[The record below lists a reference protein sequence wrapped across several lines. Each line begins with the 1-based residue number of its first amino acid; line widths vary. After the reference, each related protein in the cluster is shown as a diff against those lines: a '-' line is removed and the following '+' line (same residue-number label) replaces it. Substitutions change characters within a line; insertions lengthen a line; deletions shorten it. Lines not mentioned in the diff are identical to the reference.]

1 MTKMTVFAIS
11 NKLIQMQ
18 PEPTYAYVQMIF
30 SLFYIT
36 YFFSHLLGMGD
47 TQNFIHD
54 IYREKVSRYW
64 VYRDTGFAIAATK
77 LKLL

>member
-1 MTKMTVFAIS
+1 
-11 NKLIQMQ
+11 
-18 PEPTYAYVQMIF
+18 
-30 SLFYIT
+30 
-36 YFFSHLLGMGD
+36 MGD

-64 VYRDTGFAIAATK
+64 VYCDTGFAIAATK